1 MDAVCVDLNILLQNN
16 AENKQTMGFEKSKQE
31 KKIKLQRA

>member
-1 MDAVCVDLNILLQNN
+1 MEHITTTI
-16 AENKQTMGFEKSKQE
+16 AENKQTMGFEKNKAK